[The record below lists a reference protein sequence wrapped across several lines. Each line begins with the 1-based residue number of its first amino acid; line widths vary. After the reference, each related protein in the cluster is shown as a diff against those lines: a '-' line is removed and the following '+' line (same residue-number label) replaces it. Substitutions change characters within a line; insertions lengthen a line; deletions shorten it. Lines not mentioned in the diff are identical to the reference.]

1 MITERDLLKNGFK
14 FSWESQ
20 GQRCFSK
27 RCSKRV
33 NMFFVFDADESVVR
47 AGVSTNEGAM
57 FPVDTRAELHD
68 VLSAVKIFRLS

>member
-1 MITERDLLKNGFK
+1 
-14 FSWESQ
+14 
-20 GQRCFSK
+20 
-27 RCSKRV
+27 
-33 NMFFVFDADESVVR
+33 MFFVFDADESVVR